1 MRRIGVIADPHG
13 NLFALEAVLAEL
25 EREELDGLVC
35 LGDVAVGPQPS
46 ETLARI
52 RALGC
57 PVVKGNWDDWFCEGI
72 PQADHDIGRKLVE
85 IGEFWAAQLSAE
97 EIEEMRGFAPT
108 VELDLGGG
116 ETVLC
121 FHGSPSSHMEGI
133 YACTPDE
140 TLAQFLGDN
149 RGRVM
154 LCGHTHLQ
162 MLRRFEQSLI
172 VNPGSVGLPFSDWE
186 PHAVR
191 IAPWA
196 EYGILGSDEGR
207 LRIDLR
213 RTTYDVDALLQ
224 LSLESG
230 MPHAQWWV
238 DSWQRDAT
246 G

>member
-1 MRRIGVIADPHG
+1 VKRIGVISDPHG
-13 NLFALEAVLAEL
+13 NLLALEAVLAEL
-25 EREELDGLVC
+25 EHEELDGLVC
-35 LGDVAVGPQPS
+35 LGDVAVGPKPA
-46 ETLARI
+46 ETLARV

-72 PQADHDIGRKLVE
+72 PPADNETGRKLVE

-97 EIEEMRGFAPT
+97 ELEAMRGFAAT
-108 VELDLGGG
+108 VELDLGG
-116 ETVLC
+116 EIALC
-121 FHGSPSSHMEGI
+121 FHGSPSSNMEGI
-133 YACTPDE
+133 FSVTSDE

-149 RGRVM
+149 RARVM

-162 MLRRFEQSLI
+162 MLRRFDHSVI
-172 VNPGSVGLPFSDWE
+172 FNPGSVGLPFSDWE
-186 PHAVR
+186 PHTVR

-196 EYGILGSDEGR
+196 EYGILGYDEGR

-213 RTTYDVDALLQ
+213 RTTYDVDALLR

-238 DSWQRDAT
+238 DSWQRET
-246 G
+246 TR